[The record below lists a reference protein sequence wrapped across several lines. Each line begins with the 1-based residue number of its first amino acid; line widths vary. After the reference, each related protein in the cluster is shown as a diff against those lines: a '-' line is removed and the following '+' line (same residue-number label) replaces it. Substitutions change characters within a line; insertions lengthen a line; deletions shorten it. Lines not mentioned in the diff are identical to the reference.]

1 MRPPFT
7 YVRWPHR
14 PRVIGPRFIPYLDA
28 DGDRC
33 EASVRIRMGA
43 REFWTFA
50 HVEGYEHV
58 ELDDHLLGRFWVEID
73 GHRWAKTFPGTD
85 DIHLLRL
92 CLWFAGDWLIR
103 TAQEAG
109 LTLLPDSETPVTTW
123 PQLFAARP

>member
-14 PRVIGPRFIPYLDA
+14 ARVIGPRFIPYLDA
-28 DGDRC
+28 AGERF

-43 REFWTFA
+43 REFCTFA

-58 ELDDHLLGRFWVEID
+58 ELDSQLLGRFWVEID
-73 GHRWAKTFPGTD
+73 GRRWANTFQGGD
-85 DIHLLRL
+85 DIHLLRI

-103 TAQEAG
+103 TAQQEG
-109 LTLLPDSETPVTTW
+109 LTLLPERATPVTAW
-123 PQLFAARP
+123 PQLFERQP

>member
-28 DGDRC
+28 DGDLC
-33 EASVRIRMGA
+33 EASVRVRMGA
-43 REFWTFA
+43 RELCTFA

-58 ELDDHLLGRFWVEID
+58 ELDDRLMGRFWVEMD
-73 GHRWAKTFPGTD
+73 GHRWAKTFRGTD

-103 TAQEAG
+103 TAEEEG
-109 LTLLPDSETPVTTW
+109 LTLLSDSETPVTTW
-123 PQLFAARP
+123 PQLFAARA

>member
-28 DGDRC
+28 AGDLC

-43 REFWTFA
+43 RKFCTFA

-58 ELDDHLLGRFWVEID
+58 ELDDHLMGRFWVEID
-73 GHRWAKTFPGTD
+73 GHRRAHTHLGSD
-85 DIHLLRL
+85 DIHLLRT
-92 CLWFAGDWLIR
+92 CMWFAGEWLIR
-103 TAQEAG
+103 TARDEG
-109 LTLLPDSETPVTTW
+109 LTLLPGSEAPVTTW
-123 PQLFAARP
+123 PQLFAARA

>member
-28 DGDRC
+28 AGEPF

-43 REFWTFA
+43 RDFWTFA
-50 HVEGYEHV
+50 HVEGFEHV
-58 ELDDHLLGRFWVEID
+58 EPDDDLLGRFWVEID
-73 GHRWAKTFPGTD
+73 GHRWAKTFRGTD

-109 LTLLPDSETPVTTW
+109 LTLLPGSETPVTTW

>member
-14 PRVIGPRFIPYLDA
+14 PRVIGPRFIPYLDT
-28 DGDRC
+28 DGDHC

-50 HVEGYEHV
+50 HVEGYERV

-73 GHRWAKTFPGTD
+73 GHRWAQTFRGTD

-103 TAQEAG
+103 TALREG
-109 LTLLPDSETPVTTW
+109 LTLLPDIEAPVTTW